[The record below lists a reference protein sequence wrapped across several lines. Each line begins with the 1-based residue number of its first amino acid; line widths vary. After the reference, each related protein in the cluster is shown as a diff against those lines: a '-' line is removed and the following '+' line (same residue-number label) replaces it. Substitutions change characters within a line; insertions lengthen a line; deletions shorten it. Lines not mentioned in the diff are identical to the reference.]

1 MGDVIQFS
9 TNVLVER
16 KRLLDR
22 AKKVRGIAG
31 RVESAANSYLLH
43 ACGVAARANYV
54 GFSINAP
61 NTGAPEE
68 ALRYCRAARRY
79 YQATDRI
86 LDLATKIEVRAG
98 VKHCVKSCSPNG
110 AA

>member
-22 AKKVRGIAG
+22 AKKVRAVAD
-31 RVESAANSYLLH
+31 RVLSAANSYLLH

-79 YQATDRI
+79 YQANERI
-86 LDLATKIEVRAG
+86 LDLAKKIEIRAG
-98 VKHCVKSCSPNG
+98 VKHQAKNVAPNG